1 MVGGEGEVGRGDKVH
16 LGGLLHYF
24 GGGFIDL
31 SDGQRRGVDRHED

>member
-16 LGGLLHYF
+16 LHYL